1 MRIGNLPAGSARPE
15 PVEGCASVMLM

>member
-15 PVEGCASVMLM
+15 PVEGCASVMLV